1 MCLAYE
7 TFSSH
12 SVHITGLSIIKKQNY
27 KVKGQNVC
35 KQLEYIMI
43 AEGGEIP

>member
-1 MCLAYE
+1 MCLAYK
-7 TFSSH
+7 TFSNH

-27 KVKGQNVC
+27 KVKCQNAC

-43 AEGGEIP
+43 SKGGEIP